1 MVAKA
6 VLSHMQRK
14 RGRER
19 RWPLTDDGRYKCTD
33 CEKTYSSHKG
43 ALKHWNKHHKEQS
56 SQATL
61 FPESEENIC
70 SKKKCSE
77 YKFDE
82 FHLCIK
88 HLTLHE
94 DRARESLEKNYIVNK
109 EGCWIYKGSTNQIG
123 YAVSH
128 SYNLDSRDPATIVG
142 AYKLNLYLSIREDPS
157 HDLHNIPLSQYGDV
171 HHSCKVRN
179 CINPE
184 HLIEMS
190 EELHTVLHNLHI
202 RRIAKSVLNEF
213 SNAYPEFE
221 DEINN
226 ISKNL

>member
-1 MVAKA
+1 
-6 VLSHMQRK
+6 MQRK

-226 ISKNL
+226 ILQKL